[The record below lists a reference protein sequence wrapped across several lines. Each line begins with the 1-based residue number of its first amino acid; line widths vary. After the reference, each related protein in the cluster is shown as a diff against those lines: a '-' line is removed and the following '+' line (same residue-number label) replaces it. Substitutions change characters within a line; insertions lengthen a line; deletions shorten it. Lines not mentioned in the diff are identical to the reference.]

1 MSLGDFLF
9 PQAELKLVIAHSFET
24 DIEAVRDKMSKEYLQ
39 SAARI
44 SLSTGNVKRLGLK
57 EGDAVSVESKTGKV
71 IVNAFPNEK
80 LDDGLAVMPRSP
92 WALSLV
98 SIPPGGESVQLHGI
112 SVVVAKSN
120 EKVTSLDSILEPL

>member
-9 PQAELKLVIAHSFET
+9 PQAELNLVIAHSFET
-24 DIEAVRDKMSKEYLQ
+24 DIEAVRDRTSAEYQL

-44 SLSTGNVKRLGLK
+44 SLSTGNLKRLGLK
-57 EGDAVSVESKTGKV
+57 DGDAVSVESRTGKV
-71 IVNAFPNEK
+71 IVSAFPDEK
-80 LDDGLAVMPRSP
+80 LKDGLAVMPRSP

-112 SVVVAKSN
+112 RVVVTKSN
-120 EKVTSLDSILEPL
+120 DKVTSLDSILEPL